1 MENDE
6 ARNGV
11 FLLMLM
17 LMLMLMLLLMLV
29 IDGAA
34 IERPKIDV
42 EATVRR
48 AKFTP

>member
-11 FLLMLM
+11 FLLLLM
-17 LMLMLMLLLMLV
+17 LMLMLVLV

>member
-11 FLLMLM
+11 FLLLLM
-17 LMLMLMLLLMLV
+17 LMLV

>member
-1 MENDE
+1 ML
-6 ARNGV
+6 
-11 FLLMLM
+11 LLMLM
-17 LMLMLMLLLMLV
+17 LMRMLV

>member
-11 FLLMLM
+11 FLLLLM
-17 LMLMLMLLLMLV
+17 LMLMLVLV

-34 IERPKIDV
+34 TERPKIDV

>member
-11 FLLMLM
+11 FLLLLM
-17 LMLMLMLLLMLV
+17 LMLVLV

>member
-6 ARNGV
+6 ARNRV

-17 LMLMLMLLLMLV
+17 LVLV

>member
-11 FLLMLM
+11 FLLLLM
-17 LMLMLMLLLMLV
+17 LMLVLVLV